1 MVTYKVIIS
10 RDART
15 SLREIYDYLKTEVS
29 ETTAK
34 KVRNG
39 ILDTIDELATIP
51 HRHGIVQDISD
62 DQVIFRN
69 VSKWSYR
76 IIFNIHE
83 KQLSVRVV
91 EIIHSK
97 RDPNVLIEKFG

>member
-1 MVTYKVIIS
+1 MVTYKVIVS

-15 SLREIYDYLKTEVS
+15 SLREIYDYLKTEAS
-29 ETTAK
+29 ENTAK

-39 ILDTIDELATIP
+39 ILDTIDELATMP
-51 HRHGIVQDISD
+51 HRHGIVHDISD
-62 DQVIFRN
+62 DLVVFRN
-69 VSKWSYR
+69 ASKWSYR
-76 IIFNIHE
+76 IIFNIHD

-97 RDPNVLIEKFG
+97 RNPNVLIDKFG